1 MTDASLP
8 VVGGLRLRPLTKENI
23 LYYYF
28 PMKGMVS
35 YAALSVNVM
44 NPSIAI
50 RLLPKRDVTNF
61 LLIHTIF
68 GTTLFL
74 FSRPHLKGVS
84 TNKRL
89 AFSVC
94 GSVLFSFG
102 SVLVW
107 AVLRSAI
114 PRNQGLGTAL
124 GLSSGVLM
132 AKLAYDYLE
141 TNDSNC
147 AGTVAKK
154 N

>member
-1 MTDASLP
+1 MTEASSP
-8 VVGGLRLRPLTKENI
+8 LRLRPLTKENI
-23 LYYYF
+23 LFYYF
-28 PMKGMVS
+28 PLKGMLS

-50 RLLPKRDVTNF
+50 KLLPKRDVTNF

-68 GTTLFL
+68 GTTLYMY
-74 FSRPHLKGVS
+74 SRPHLKALPS
-84 TNKRL
+84 NKRF
-89 AFSVC
+89 AYSIC

-114 PRNQGLGTAL
+114 PRNQGLSTAL
-124 GLSSGVLM
+124 GLSSGLLI
-132 AKLAYDYLE
+132 AKLSYDYLE
-141 TNDSNC
+141 NNDSQ
-147 AGTVAKK
+147 AVVKK